1 MKRISFR
8 ELSGEEIKRIRQQVV
23 RLKEMGK
30 TGKEIEQL
38 TGVGQSRVSE
48 IWKAYQC
55 NGEASLEV
63 KKRGVQRILFPE
75 EEAETR
81 EIIINRP
88 PKEFGLPGDQWT
100 MSNVRKYVWNTY
112 KKSLTDRCALN
123 YLHRWGLSCQQPVE
137 FTMKQIDGERP
148 DKIEKNTIFSTEVI
162 MADRIKQETKE
173 SPSRKKWTDKQK
185 KAVAA
190 ARAERKEKA
199 ESMKPELVV
208 QYGGADIKVDTLLDA
223 AIADFRN
230 IKKRTP
236 ITSLNLYI
244 KPEENAAYY
253 VINEQYEGK
262 IIF

>member
-8 ELSGEEIKRIRQQVV
+8 ELSGEEIKQIRQQVV

-63 KKRGVQRILFPE
+63 KKRGVQRILVPE

-123 YLHRWGLSCQQPVE
+123 YFSNSDFISTFKFFENIIGQTDRDSFFWINPILQE
-137 FTMKQIDGERP
+137 EI
-148 DKIEKNTIFSTEVI
+148 TI
-162 MADRIKQETKE
+162 
-173 SPSRKKWTDKQK
+173 WT
-185 KAVAA
+185 
-190 ARAERKEKA
+190 RRMR
-199 ESMKPELVV
+199 S
-208 QYGGADIKVDTLLDA
+208 
-223 AIADFRN
+223 
-230 IKKRTP
+230 
-236 ITSLNLYI
+236 
-244 KPEENAAYY
+244 
-253 VINEQYEGK
+253 
-262 IIF
+262 